1 MTQDKRAA
9 DAYARSGVDIAS
21 GLAFIEAI
29 RPLAAKTAR
38 PGSNAALG
46 GFGGLFDLKA
56 AGFEDPLLVASTDG
70 VGTKLLLAEAAD
82 RLEGLG
88 QDLVAM
94 CVNDLVVQG
103 AEPLFFLDY
112 LATGRL
118 DVKHGRR
125 IVAGIADACRES
137 GCALLGGETAEM
149 PGVYAPGT
157 FDLAGFALGAVER
170 GSVLP
175 NPCEPGDVLLGLAA
189 SGPHSNG
196 FSLIRK
202 ILAEHNLS
210 PHDPAPFDPL
220 QSLADALLAPTR
232 LYVRPCLAAIRTGGV
247 RALAHV
253 TGGGLIENPPRA
265 LEPGLCA
272 RIDLDAWDL
281 PPVFAWLARAG
292 DLGRHDLART
302 FNCGLG
308 MILVVAQGAVQ
319 AVAAALDAA
328 DEPAR
333 RIGVIEAAP
342 PGTKPSVRFEG
353 GRAWPEP
360 A

>member
-1 MTQDKRAA
+1 MSQDKRAA
-9 DAYARSGVDIAS
+9 DAYARSGVDIAR
-21 GLAFIEAI
+21 GDAFVAAI
-29 RPLAAKTAR
+29 RPLAAATAR

-46 GFGGLFDLKA
+46 GFGGLFDLRA
-56 AGFEDPLLVASTDG
+56 AGFKDPLLVASTDG
-70 VGTKLLLAEAAD
+70 VGTKLLLAEAAG

-94 CVNDLVVQG
+94 CVNDLVVGG

-118 DVKHGRR
+118 DVGHARR
-125 IVAGIADACRES
+125 LVAGIADACRES

-170 GSVLP
+170 DAVLP
-175 NPCEPGDVLLGLAA
+175 RPSQPGDVLLGLAA

-196 FSLIRK
+196 FTLIRK
-202 ILAEHNLS
+202 ILAEHNLGLN
-210 PHDPAPFDPL
+210 DPAPFDPL
-220 QSLADALLAPTR
+220 KSLADVLLAPTR

-253 TGGGLIENPPRA
+253 TGGGLVENPPRVLA
-265 LEPGLCA
+265 SGQRA

-281 PPVFAWLARAG
+281 PPVFGWLARAG

-308 MILVVAQGAVQ
+308 MILVVAPNAVR
-319 AVAAALDAA
+319 AVEAALEAA
-328 DEPAR
+328 NAPAH
-333 RIGVIEAAP
+333 RIGTIEAAAAGSK
-342 PGTKPSVRFEG
+342 PGVRFDG
-353 GRAWPEP
+353 GRAWPDR